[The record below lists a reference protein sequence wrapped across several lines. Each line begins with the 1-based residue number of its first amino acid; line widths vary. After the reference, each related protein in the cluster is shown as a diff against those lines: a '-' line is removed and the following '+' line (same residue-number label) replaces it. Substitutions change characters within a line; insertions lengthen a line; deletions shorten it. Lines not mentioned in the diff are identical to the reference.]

1 MTAMTTRE
9 LNHRTI
15 DGLDI
20 RMLWDPGSN
29 LVTIVVDDFRTG
41 ESFEVEV
48 GPGERPMDVFM
59 HPFAYSPTRMLTA
72 PPLAEAA

>member
-1 MTAMTTRE
+1 MTGMTTRE

-29 LVTIVVDDFRTG
+29 QVTIVVDDSRTG
-41 ESFEVEV
+41 ESFQVEV

-59 HPFAYSPTRMLTA
+59 HPFAYSPARTIAR

>member
-29 LVTIVVDDFRTG
+29 LVTIAVDDSRTG
-41 ESFEVEV
+41 QSFEIEV
-48 GPGERPMDVFM
+48 GPGERPMDVFT
-59 HPFAYSPTRMLTA
+59 HPFAYSPTRVFSPA
-72 PPLAEAA
+72 SFAEAA

>member
-29 LVTIVVDDFRTG
+29 QVTIVVDDYRTG
-41 ESFEVEV
+41 ETFEVEV
-48 GPGERPMDVFM
+48 GPGERGRG
-59 HPFAYSPTRMLTA
+59 ARCR
-72 PPLAEAA
+72 

>member
-1 MTAMTTRE
+1 MTAMNTRE

-29 LVTIVVDDFRTG
+29 QVTVVVDDVRTG
-41 ESFEVEV
+41 ESFQVEV
-48 GPGERPMDVFM
+48 GPGDRPMDVFM
-59 HPFAYSPTRMLTA
+59 HPFAYSPRRTIVA
-72 PPLAEAA
+72 PSLAQAA

>member
-1 MTAMTTRE
+1 MPVMTTRE

-29 LVTIVVDDFRTG
+29 QVTIAVDDFRT
-41 ESFEVEV
+41 
-48 GPGERPMDVFM
+48 
-59 HPFAYSPTRMLTA
+59 
-72 PPLAEAA
+72 

>member
-20 RMLWDPGSN
+20 RMLWDPGSI
-29 LVTIVVDDFRTG
+29 LVTIAVDDSRTG
-41 ESFEVEV
+41 ETFEVEV

-59 HPFAYSPTRMLTA
+59 HPFAYTPTRVISHPT
-72 PPLAEAA
+72 LAEAA